1 MNKISVA
8 AVKNVLS
15 VICVC
20 LIGFTLL
27 LFCELYVETYY
38 AHDLNMS
45 RLLRTVLLVAVSAVT
60 VLTLIF
66 STFKNDFIYKLALV
80 IIVLSLIAVIFL
92 FYYKKSGLDEKIS
105 TVEDF
110 RSYIA
115 SFGAKAALIFILISF
130 LQVVVLP
137 IPAFITVGAG
147 VLIFGPFLGA
157 VYSVIGIV
165 VGSVTAYF
173 IGKIFGVKAAVW
185 LVGEAA
191 LEKWRKFIYGKDRIL
206 LTFMFLFPFFPDD
219 VLCFVAGITTVK
231 PKFFIVMITVVRVVT
246 VFLSS
251 YSINNSI
258 IPYTTWWGIALWV
271 LFFSFTIFMTILI
284 YKKGDVI
291 EKEIFNRKHK

>member
-20 LIGFTLL
+20 LTGFTLL

-38 AHDLNMS
+38 AHNLNTS
-45 RLLRTVLLVAVSAVT
+45 RLLRTVLLVVVSAVT

-66 STFKNDFIYKLALV
+66 STLKNDFIYKLSLV
-80 IIVLSLIAVIFL
+80 IIVLSLITVVFL
-92 FYYKKSGLDEKIS
+92 YYYKKSGLNEKIS

-110 RSYIA
+110 RAYIA
-115 SFGAKAALIFILISF
+115 SFGAKAALIFILVSF

-147 VLIFGPFLGA
+147 VLIFGPFFGA

-165 VGSVTAYF
+165 IGSVTAYF
-173 IGKIFGVKAAVW
+173 IGKVFGVKAATW
-185 LVGEAA
+185 LVGEVA

-231 PKFFIVMITVVRVVT
+231 PKFFIVMITAVRVVT

-271 LFFSFTIFMTILI
+271 LFFGFTIFMTILI

-291 EKEIFNRKHK
+291 EKKIFNKKHK

>member
-8 AVKNVLS
+8 AAKNVLS

-115 SFGAKAALIFILISF
+115 SFGAKAALIFILVSF

-185 LVGEAA
+185 LVGKAA

-291 EKEIFNRKHK
+291 EKKIFNRKHK